1 MDDAAFARLLAWLS
15 PSFPVGAYSYSHG
28 IETAV
33 AEGMVSD
40 VDDLIGWLVTL
51 LLHGGVHVDA
61 CLFRAAYP
69 VAGDEKALAGICAVG
84 TAQRGAA
91 ELGLETTAQGAAF
104 LTAVNGAW
112 PHPWLARLAGLASV
126 PYPVAVAVACAAH
139 RVPEQPGLHALL
151 HAFAA
156 NLVSAALRLIPL
168 GQSDGQRAI
177 VAKPRLYSGEAAEKG
192 QLELVLTEGGDHC
205 GVVGTGH
212 VLHLHPKLPGKVISE
227 YLVTPGQTGCVLVG
241 DAANLEHGLAIAAA
255 GRGQENQDC
264 E

>member
-51 LLHGGVHVDA
+51 LLHGGGHVDA

-177 VAKPRLYSGEAAEKG
+177 AALAPVVAEAA
-192 QLELVLTEGGDHC
+192 
-205 GVVGTGH
+205 
-212 VLHLHPKLPGKVISE
+212 
-227 YLVTPGQTGCVLVG
+227 
-241 DAANLEHGLAIAAA
+241 AAA
-255 GRGQENQDC
+255 HPHIDRIATAAPIADWCAMAHETQYVRLFRS
-264 E
+264 